1 MATVLMVIQVL
12 VALALIAVVLIQHG
26 KGADMGASF
35 GGIVKEALA
44 NQRLEGLE
52 VSKEAQDAAQL
63 WVKGKISVDEVI
75 RIIKE
80 KHVRRAE

>member
-1 MATVLMVIQVL
+1 MSEQR
-12 VALALIAVVLIQHG
+12 QH
-26 KGADMGASF
+26 
-35 GGIVKEALA
+35 IVKEALA

>member
-1 MATVLMVIQVL
+1 MMSDQR
-12 VALALIAVVLIQHG
+12 QH
-26 KGADMGASF
+26 
-35 GGIVKEALA
+35 IVKEALA

-63 WVKGKISVDEVI
+63 WAKGKITVDEVI

-80 KHVRRAE
+80 KHVRRPE

>member
-1 MATVLMVIQVL
+1 MSDQR
-12 VALALIAVVLIQHG
+12 QY
-26 KGADMGASF
+26 
-35 GGIVKEALA
+35 IVKEALA

-63 WVKGKISVDEVI
+63 WATGKISVDEVI

-80 KHVRRAE
+80 KHVRNQGDA

>member
-1 MATVLMVIQVL
+1 MSEQRQQILR
-12 VALALIAVVLIQHG
+12 
-26 KGADMGASF
+26 
-35 GGIVKEALA
+35 EALA

-63 WVKGKISVDEVI
+63 WATGKISVDEVI

-80 KHVRRAE
+80 KHVRNQGDA

>member
-1 MATVLMVIQVL
+1 MSDQR
-12 VALALIAVVLIQHG
+12 QY
-26 KGADMGASF
+26 
-35 GGIVKEALA
+35 IVKEALA

-63 WVKGKISVDEVI
+63 WATGKITVDEVI

-80 KHVRRAE
+80 KHVRRPG

>member
-1 MATVLMVIQVL
+1 MSEQR
-12 VALALIAVVLIQHG
+12 QH
-26 KGADMGASF
+26 
-35 GGIVKEALA
+35 IVKEALA

-52 VSKEAQDAAQL
+52 VNKEAQDAAQL

>member
-1 MATVLMVIQVL
+1 MSEQRQRILR
-12 VALALIAVVLIQHG
+12 
-26 KGADMGASF
+26 
-35 GGIVKEALA
+35 EALA

-63 WVKGKISVDEVI
+63 WAKGKISVDEVI

-80 KHVRRAE
+80 NYVRRAE

>member
-1 MATVLMVIQVL
+1 MSEQRQQILR
-12 VALALIAVVLIQHG
+12 
-26 KGADMGASF
+26 
-35 GGIVKEALA
+35 EALA

-80 KHVRRAE
+80 KHVRNQGDA

>member
-1 MATVLMVIQVL
+1 MNLSGIIRHPSTLKKEQCAMSEKR
-12 VALALIAVVLIQHG
+12 QH
-26 KGADMGASF
+26 
-35 GGIVKEALA
+35 IVNEALA

-75 RIIKE
+75 RIIRE
-80 KHVRRAE
+80 NYVRRAE

>member
-1 MATVLMVIQVL
+1 MSGQRQQILR
-12 VALALIAVVLIQHG
+12 
-26 KGADMGASF
+26 
-35 GGIVKEALA
+35 EALA

-63 WVKGKISVDEVI
+63 WAKGKISVDEVI

-80 KHVRRAE
+80 NYVRRAE